1 MPLYPTMIMP
11 ICVMF
16 AVLGRNHLTDI
27 MISVYSITGSLASIW
42 FGVLFTEYVLF
53 NKSLG
58 YNDKWLLQ
66 EGERQYPLGLA
77 SSATFLLSCTVVVL
91 CMTQTWFVGPIGFFF
106 KSSGLDLAILV
117 GFIASVIFYLILRF
131 VELRFIER
139 RRSSIAEDS
148 S

>member
-1 MPLYPTMIMP
+1 MIMP

-16 AVLGRNHLTDI
+16 AVLGRNHLADI
-27 MISVYSITGSLASIW
+27 MISVYSITGYLTSIW
-42 FGVLFTEYVLF
+42 VGVLLTEYVLF
-53 NKSLG
+53 NKWMG
-58 YNDKWLLQ
+58 YNNKWLLK
-66 EGERQYPLGLA
+66 EDERQFPLGFA

-91 CMTQTWFVGPIGFFF
+91 CMTQTWYIGPIGFFF

-117 GFIASVIFYLILRF
+117 GFTASVIFYLILRY

-139 RRSSIAEDS
+139 HRSSVAEDS